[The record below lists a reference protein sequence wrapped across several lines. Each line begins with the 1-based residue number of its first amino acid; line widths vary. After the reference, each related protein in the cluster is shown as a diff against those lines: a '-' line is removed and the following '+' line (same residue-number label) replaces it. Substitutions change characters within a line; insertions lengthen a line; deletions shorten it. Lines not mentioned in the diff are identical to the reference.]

1 MKESKKVILG
11 VMKKHLEHGD
21 RFESQV
27 LDLTLS
33 KMDGARDDGWGVCY
47 SKGGKRLVM
56 AKKTL
61 EGDYAVKDDTKE
73 ICENAFWG
81 CAFLRKLAIPAS
93 VEKIGDEAF
102 ARCISLE
109 SVYIPQS
116 VVKMGKNPF
125 VGLDSKVVK
134 NDSEAFV
141 IDAKILYNAERTRL
155 ISCLTDASMVIVPK
169 TVATIG
175 SLAFT
180 RRPHLKK
187 VQLPDGLDR
196 IGRDAFC
203 DCDALQEVTVP
214 ASVRT
219 VDAYAFASCDSLR
232 KVTFLGEVKHL
243 ARTAFSDCDNL
254 LSIVV
259 PEGKEKYY
267 RKQLHITSE
276 SDTLVLGSPKKPS
289 AAEKEPTE
297 AKPEDNA

>member
-33 KMDGARDDGWGVCY
+33 KMDGARDDGWGVYY

-61 EGDYAVKDDTKE
+61 EGDYAVKDDTRE

-125 VGLDSKVVK
+125 VGLDS
-134 NDSEAFV
+134 
-141 IDAKILYNAERTRL
+141 
-155 ISCLTDASMVIVPK
+155 
-169 TVATIG
+169 
-175 SLAFT
+175 
-180 RRPHLKK
+180 
-187 VQLPDGLDR
+187 

-219 VDAYAFASCDSLR
+219 VDAYAFANCASLR
-232 KVTFLGEVKHL
+232 KVTFISYGGEVAGMQHDNGSGH
-243 ARTAFSDCDNL
+243 FSC
-254 LSIVV
+254 
-259 PEGKEKYY
+259 
-267 RKQLHITSE
+267 RLHRRWNIS
-276 SDTLVLGSPKKPS
+276 
-289 AAEKEPTE
+289 
-297 AKPEDNA
+297 